1 MTADMQHRMHGLEPD
16 NLLAFLALLGTLRA
30 LDTSKPAEE
39 IAKVLAYEV
48 RQTVALHLEG
58 KIDQW
63 WSLTSRLGVVF
74 VMNCKTVEEAHDLLE
89 KLPLGIA
96 GMMTFELHPI
106 GPLKPLMLLAGRG

>member
-1 MTADMQHRMHGLEPD
+1 MRGLCPRWDAQDVTATRGS
-16 NLLAFLALLGTLRA
+16 
-30 LDTSKPAEE
+30 TSSKSPSPPRGRY
-39 IAKVLAYEV
+39 V
-48 RQTVALHLEG
+48 QG

-106 GPLKPLMLLAGRG
+106 GPLKPLMLLAGTPVPE